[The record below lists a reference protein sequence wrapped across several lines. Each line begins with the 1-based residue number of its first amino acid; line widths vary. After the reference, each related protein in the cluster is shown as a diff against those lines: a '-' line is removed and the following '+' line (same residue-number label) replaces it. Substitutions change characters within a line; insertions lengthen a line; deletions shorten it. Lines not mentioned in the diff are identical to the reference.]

1 MMTGVVFRWASIS
14 RLEMLPHLESSTY
27 PDPGEPSQ
35 SMAMTNM
42 GVDMVVDMEVD
53 MVANMEV
60 DTILTR
66 SHNYWK

>member
-1 MMTGVVFRWASIS
+1 
-14 RLEMLPHLESSTY
+14 MLPHLESSTY

-42 GVDMVVDMEVD
+42 EVDMVVNMEVD